1 LAQRKNKRSDS
12 GKSATAKTE
21 PPKTDASI
29 PDGVLVQLVPDGE
42 GGQTMN
48 IQGLGAVKVT
58 ELPTLLRQAA
68 NHCEKQLGAS

>member
-1 LAQRKNKRSDS
+1 MAQRKNKRPDKSKPGPASD
-12 GKSATAKTE
+12 GATM
-21 PPKTDASI
+21 
-29 PDGVLVQLVPDGE
+29 PDGVLVQLVPDDE
-42 GGQTMN
+42 GGQAMN